1 MKLKQLSDEDLT
13 LYKKLLQEAFQYGY
27 ESFTGKQENE
37 VVPDYE
43 IEESLHEADSH
54 AYVMVN
60 DEDHILGG
68 AIVILYPEVKRGLLD
83 FILVK
88 VEYQGQ
94 GIGQKMWKEIET
106 LYPEVEV
113 WEATTP
119 YFDVRNIHFYVNKLK
134 FKIVEFYNTKHK
146 ESIDLADN
154 FSENLDSRVFRFEKV
169 MK

>member
-60 DEDHILGG
+60 D
-68 AIVILYPEVKRGLLD
+68 
-83 FILVK
+83 
-88 VEYQGQ
+88 
-94 GIGQKMWKEIET
+94 
-106 LYPEVEV
+106 
-113 WEATTP
+113 
-119 YFDVRNIHFYVNKLK
+119 
-134 FKIVEFYNTKHK
+134 
-146 ESIDLADN
+146 
-154 FSENLDSRVFRFEKV
+154 
-169 MK
+169 